1 MANDPRLDIFLND
14 TREVFSSV
22 EQGQHI
28 WQADPFDVEAL
39 NAPARRAF
47 KRLLDRA
54 TSDSPPD
61 SGKLLLLLGES
72 GSGKTHLVRSF
83 RNTTHGE
90 RKGFVGYMPM
100 TVDAAQ
106 YDRYILSNLIDSLDK
121 PFDLAGEDDDTGLM
135 HLSDALMAQCNSA
148 FAPLI
153 PDEKVLEDEE
163 LHGTIRAVADELL
176 GDPRFQQV
184 EVDLLRALIYL
195 QRRDP
200 RLNRRIFHWL
210 RCEEL
215 SQADRNVIGNLIPR
229 TADDAPARMVEHLGR
244 LMGALEQALVLC
256 VDQVEDVSDFE
267 QRPQMEGSFRRAMN
281 SLAAIASRVPRSIVV
296 FCCLSDYWAKMGP
309 LLTRSIVDR
318 IENDPEPVVLEQ
330 TVTADTARDLAARRL
345 QSLFEQRGAT
355 VSRTDPTWPF
365 SAKGFEVLGGH
376 RARDV
381 LNECRRYRDR
391 AIQDQKLPSEFPL
404 KRPNSAAKKPPEA
417 PPPNTPNMDQLWT
430 DFRAAFKADLPEEDS
445 DIAALLAW
453 AIEAGSNELGGTPRF
468 DVKPKDNEMLDVQVH
483 PEGGKLLVALCDRNP
498 RGGGLGRQMTDALK
512 KAVGKT
518 PVLVRTSEFPSSTG
532 TIVADQIGVLL
543 RKGGRRVI
551 VGDTELRDLVALR
564 SFEEK
569 HAGEAALIE
578 WSRTAKPITRL
589 KSVNDILGLE
599 QLDAP
604 PPPSS
609 PKANKP
615 ASKVDAATA
624 LGQVGAR
631 GTASASTAKG
641 QAAMPEGPT
650 TLPYGGVQVPD
661 EFQAGAN
668 PGAPA
673 NTRATMTDEVDSSSH
688 RKPSKRNGSA
698 SANAESEALDEA
710 SPSSLRE
717 PTKRNERASA
727 HAEPEDL
734 DEAGTSSNH
743 KPAKNNERASAQA
756 PTEMTDEAAAS
767 PRRGPT
773 KGTTGHASA
782 DDVAEDP
789 LENMTSAAPFLTAGR
804 TTTPAKGTPNPMG
817 AVGTRPTAPPS
828 APAPSESR
836 TGPLR
841 IGASEGVFSQPVML
855 DPSAELTRHSAFL
868 GGTGSGKTTLALN
881 ILEQLL
887 LRGIPAILID
897 RKGDLAAYAR
907 ERDWEEPL
915 SDPTLLE
922 RRRLLRERVE
932 IALYTPGRSDGR
944 PLAIPVIPR
953 GLEELAPDDR
963 EQGVQQ
969 ASDAISGMLEYKTSN
984 SDRATRALLTQALR
998 LLVQRPLGRELTLE
1012 MVQQFVAD
1020 QDESLRQETGGLPPR
1035 TFAKLAQD
1043 LEVLR
1048 LNIRPLLAAGGER
1061 LDVDELLGRG
1071 AASTPGKTRLS
1082 IISTKFLGDRS
1093 RVLFW
1098 VSQLLLETNRWAS
1111 QHPAS
1116 QLQAVLL
1123 FDEAD
1128 MYLPATSKPATK
1140 QPMEDL
1146 LKRARSAG
1154 IGVMLATQSPGDLDY
1169 KCRENVRNWFV
1180 GRVKE
1185 DSALRKLKPMF
1196 TEARVD
1202 AEAKLPNQKAGQFHA
1217 LRDGHV
1223 QQLKADRSVMRTD
1236 QLPEDEILKEAR
1248 RSLERGGATDTPKAS
1263 GTR

>member
-54 TSDSPPD
+54 TSDTPPD
-61 SGKLLLLLGES
+61 SGKLLLLLGDS
-72 GSGKTHLVRSF
+72 GSGKTHLVRAF
-83 RNTTHGE
+83 RNFAHGQ

-121 PFDLAGEDDDTGLM
+121 PFDLAGDDDDSGLM

-176 GDPRFQQV
+176 GDSRFQHV

-229 TADDAPARMVEHLGR
+229 TADDAPTRMVEHLGR
-244 LMGALEQALVLC
+244 LMGALEQALVIC

-296 FCCLSDYWAKMGP
+296 FCCLSDYWTKMGP
-309 LLTRSIVDR
+309 LLNQSIVDR
-318 IENDPEPVVLEQ
+318 IENDPEPVILEQ

-365 SAKGFEVLGGH
+365 PAKGFEVLGGG

-391 AIQDQKLPSEFPL
+391 AIQDQKLPPEFPL
-404 KRPNSAAKKPPEA
+404 KRPQADARKPQVLPQQS
-417 PPPNTPNMDQLWT
+417 TPNMDQLWT
-430 DFRAAFKADLPEEDS
+430 DFRAAFKADLPEEAS
-445 DIAALLAW
+445 DVAALLAW
-453 AIEAGSNELGGTPRF
+453 AIEAGSSELGGTPRF
-468 DVKPKDNEMLDVQVH
+468 AVKPKDNEILDVQVH
-483 PEGGKLLVALCDRNP
+483 PEGSKLLVALCDRSP

-512 KAVGKT
+512 KAAGKT

-532 TIVADQIGVLL
+532 TIVAEQIGVLL

-564 SFEEK
+564 SFGEK

-578 WSRTAKPITRL
+578 WSRTARPVTRL
-589 KSVNDILGLE
+589 KSVSDILGLE

-604 PPPSS
+604 HPPSG
-609 PKANKP
+609 PKPPKP
-615 ASKVDAATA
+615 ASQADAATS

-631 GTASASTAKG
+631 GTASTSGPKG
-641 QAAMPEGPT
+641 QAEMFDSAPPLTHGTDAPAE
-650 TLPYGGVQVPD
+650 LR
-661 EFQAGAN
+661 AGAN
-668 PGAPA
+668 PGTSAGA
-673 NTRATMTDEVDSSSH
+673 ETKAADVDAA
-688 RKPSKRNGSA
+688 A
-698 SANAESEALDEA
+698 SR
-710 SPSSLRE
+710 RE
-717 PTKRNERASA
+717 PAKKNGRASGNA
-727 HAEPEDL
+727 PPDAW
-734 DEAGTSSNH
+734 DEAGTSARRSPE
-743 KPAKNNERASAQA
+743 KKNERASAQSQDEA
-756 PTEMTDEAAAS
+756 TDEAAGSPHRELEKGKAGRAS
-767 PRRGPT
+767 
-773 KGTTGHASA
+773 
-782 DDVAEDP
+782 AEDP
-789 LENMTSAAPFLTAGR
+789 LENLTDPPMLTRRR
-804 TTTPAKGTPNPMG
+804 TATPAHGTPNPLGHVG
-817 AVGTRPTAPPS
+817 ARPPS
-828 APAPSESR
+828 PVADSQSPAPSESL

-907 ERDWEEPL
+907 ERDWEAPL

-932 IALYTPGRSDGR
+932 VALYTPGRSDGR

-953 GLEELAPDDR
+953 GLEALAPDDR

-969 ASDAISGMLEYKTSN
+969 AADAIAGMLDYRTSPT
-984 SDRATRALLTQALR
+984 DKAARALLTQALR
-998 LLVQRPLGRELTLE
+998 LLVQRPLGRDLSLE

-1020 QDESLRQETGGLPPR
+1020 QDESLLREAGGLPPK
-1035 TFAKLAQD
+1035 TFSKLAQD
-1043 LEVLR
+1043 LEILR

-1071 AASTPGKTRLS
+1071 AAATPGKTRLS
-1082 IISTKFLGDRS
+1082 IISTKFLGDSARI
-1093 RVLFW
+1093 LFW

-1154 IGVMLATQSPGDLDY
+1154 VGVMLATQSPGDLDY

-1185 DSALRKLKPMF
+1185 DVALRKLKPMF
-1196 TEARVD
+1196 NEARVD
-1202 AEAKLPNQKAGQFHA
+1202 ADAKLPNQRLGQFHA
-1217 LRDGHV
+1217 LRDGQV
-1223 QQLKADRSVMRTD
+1223 QQLKADRSVIKTD

-1248 RSLERGGATDTPKAS
+1248 RSLERSGVAQAPKAS
-1263 GTR
+1263 GSR